1 MPGIGVGEAAAL
13 RVEDGI
19 ETGDEHVGRYVG
31 KERLIDSLEHLPRGR
46 GALGCKAQHAAGGRH
61 HQRCWDA
68 LARGVSY
75 YQTKPSLKERMEV
88 VEVSSHLS
96 CWPIEGGDLPAF

>member
-13 RVEDGI
+13 GIEDGI
-19 ETGDEHVGRYVG
+19 ETGDEHVGRDVG
-31 KERLIDSLEHLPRGR
+31 KERLIDSLEHLPRWR
-46 GALGCKAQHAAGGRH
+46 GALGCKAQHPAGGGHDQSR
-61 HQRCWDA
+61 WDA

-75 YQTKPSLKERMEV
+75 YQTKLALRERMEV

-96 CWPIEGGDLPAF
+96 GWPLEGGDLPAF

>member
-13 RVEDGI
+13 GIEDGV
-19 ETGDEHVGRYVG
+19 ETGDKHVGRDVG
-31 KERLIDSLEHLPRGR
+31 KERLIDSLEHLPRCR
-46 GALGCKAQHAAGGRH
+46 GALGCKAQHAAGGGHDQSR
-61 HQRCWDA
+61 WDA

-75 YQTKPSLKERMEV
+75 YQTKQALRERMEV

-96 CWPIEGGDLPAF
+96 CGPIEGGDLPAL